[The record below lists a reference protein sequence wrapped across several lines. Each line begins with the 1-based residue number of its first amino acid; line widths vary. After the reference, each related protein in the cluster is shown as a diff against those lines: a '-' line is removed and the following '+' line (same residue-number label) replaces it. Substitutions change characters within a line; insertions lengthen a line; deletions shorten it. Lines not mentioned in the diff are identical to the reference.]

1 MTKVIVVGDG
11 LEWNDDDDDDMASV
25 EGGIANICF

>member
-11 LEWNDDDDDDMASV
+11 LEWNDDDDDMASV